1 MPLNPAYETKTLLA
15 PFEQGPLVSTFLR
28 DTFFTG
34 REYPPTNLI
43 EFDFR
48 RGRRKMAPFVAPLVG
63 GKLME
68 RQGFETRF
76 FRAPRIAPVRA
87 LRTPDLEARMIGEN
101 IYSARS
107 PADRAAEL
115 LAEDAIFCDEAI
127 TRREEWMCR
136 NVLVN
141 GAITVTADTGYQ
153 LSVDYTQS
161 SAGAANNHYV
171 PAVKWD
177 QAASDP
183 LADLEAARLAVIKD
197 SGIAPDVA
205 LFGVNAASV
214 FIRNANVAKL
224 LDSIRYQIATIQPII
239 QSNSVVRFGRVPG
252 LELYE
257 YADYFEDDAGTIFPM
272 LPDNFV
278 MLLSTTTP
286 NKIVYGAFTQ
296 LEDAKA
302 QRFVSYQEARVPF
315 VYGDEEGGSLFYR
328 LTSLPLP
335 MPADILG
342 FRIIEALTMTYPA
355 MVDPQGNGGEE
366 GHGKYVE
373 GEAVLDVLTGEI
385 VGDKEEADKMMQEA
399 ADKAEKA
406 KKTKSTANWK
416 ETKAENGDGDG
427 NGDGN
432 GNGDENDLESKTVA
446 ELKEIAADEGVDLP
460 SHANKA
466 DIIEAIEDHRGK

>member
-1 MPLNPAYETKTLLA
+1 MPLNPAYETKTMLA

-28 DTFFTG
+28 DTFFGG
-34 REYPPTNLI
+34 RQFAQTPLI

-87 LRTPDLEARMIGEN
+87 LRTPDLEARMMGETV
-101 IYSARS
+101 YSQRS

-127 TRREEWMCR
+127 SRREEWMCR

-153 LSVDYTQS
+153 MVVDFTQS
-161 SAGAANNHYV
+161 SAGAANNHIV

-177 QAASDP
+177 VASGSDP
-183 LADLEAARLAVIKD
+183 IADLETARLATIKD
-197 SGIAPDVA
+197 SGIAPNVA
-205 LFGVNAASV
+205 LFGVNAAKV
-214 FIRNANVAKL
+214 FIRNPQVATL
-224 LDSIRYQIATIQPII
+224 LDKQRFEIAGIQPII

-257 YADYFEDDAGTIFPM
+257 YAEYFEDDVGTIFPM

-278 MLLSTTTP
+278 MLLSTNAP

-302 QRFVSYQEARVPF
+302 KRFVTYQQARIPF

-328 LTSLPLP
+328 LTSCPLP

-342 FRIIEALTMTYPA
+342 FRIIEALAMTFP
-355 MVDPQGNGGEE
+355 GRSGGDGEPE
-366 GHGKYVE
+366 AKYVE
-373 GEAVLDVLTGEI
+373 GEAVLNVLTGEI
-385 VGDKEEADKMMQEA
+385 EGGAEEAAELKAKAVED
-399 ADKAEKA
+399 AEKR
-406 KKTKSTANWK
+406 KETTSTANWK
-416 ETKAENGDGDG
+416 TKTSANDEETDQKLEEHTV
-427 NGDGN
+427 
-432 GNGDENDLESKTVA
+432 DELRD
-446 ELKEIAADEGVDLP
+446 IAAEEGADL
-460 SHANKA
+460 SGASVKA
-466 DIIEAIEDHRGK
+466 DIIKAIKKNRKNKK